1 MRHVIFLC
9 VPLLLLGC
17 NRDETEDITNATYGN
32 ISDYLS
38 IDLNNLDNYSDY
50 DYPVHIDQNIINAF
64 DNTPVTNPV
73 TDEGATLGRVLFYD
87 KALSINNTVACAS
100 CHNQAVGFSDTPAF
114 SEGFEGG
121 LTTAHSMRLVN
132 TRYYAGASMF
142 WDKSAATLEDQTTQ
156 PIQHAVEMGFDAAH
170 GGIDSLIRKLQ
181 VLPYYPELFKMV
193 FGSPDITEDRIQL
206 ALAQFIRSIE
216 SFESRFDEGFAQV
229 FNPALPNANVGTDFP
244 NYTAEENLGKT
255 LFLTPPVAGG
265 AGCAGCHSIPTFSL
279 DVASR
284 SNGLDAGET
293 IIFKAPSLKN
303 VGLES
308 HFMHDG
314 RLTSLEEVIEHYD
327 SGVQDGPALDNRL
340 RGPGG
345 VPQQLNLTAAEK
357 AALKAFLLTLNDV
370 ALTTTAAYSDP
381 FLP

>member
-1 MRHVIFLC
+1 
-9 VPLLLLGC
+9 
-17 NRDETEDITNATYGN
+17 
-32 ISDYLS
+32 
-38 IDLNNLDNYSDY
+38 
-50 DYPVHIDQNIINAF
+50 
-64 DNTPVTNPV
+64 
-73 TDEGATLGRVLFYD
+73 
-87 KALSINNTVACAS
+87 
-100 CHNQAVGFSDTPAF
+100 
-114 SEGFEGG
+114 
-121 LTTAHSMRLVN
+121 MRLVN

-142 WDKSAATLEDQTTQ
+142 WDKRAATLEDQTTQ

-314 RLTSLEEVIEHYD
+314 RLTSLEALRQWCAGWAGPRQPTQGTRWCAATTEPHRCRKSSPQGLSPYPQRCGAYYYCCLQRSVFTLIDVGIVYLLQAAGC
-327 SGVQDGPALDNRL
+327 SVQ
-340 RGPGG
+340 
-345 VPQQLNLTAAEK
+345 
-357 AALKAFLLTLNDV
+357 
-370 ALTTTAAYSDP
+370 
-381 FLP
+381 